1 MKRSATVSL
10 LLIGTAA
17 ALVGCGEPEKQVD
30 AAAYKNADQ
39 CIADG
44 KFSRE
49 DCLADFTT
57 AMEDFKTTAPIYQSK
72 ADCEAEFGAD
82 KCQARPDQQVAGQ
95 VPTGTTSAASTTNG
109 GGGFSPFMMGYFM
122 GSHSASSPVVM
133 QPQALYA
140 PRAASGFT
148 NSQGTVLSN
157 GLGRF
162 KLSTRD
168 SVVAAPSKP
177 AAGVVRTYT
186 APRSFSSAYSSPSS
200 KSSSGFFSSSSKTTS
215 VARGGFGGRSS
226 FSFGG

>member
-1 MKRSATVSL
+1 MKRSTTVTL
-10 LLIGTAA
+10 LLLGTAA

-44 KFSRE
+44 KYSRE

-57 AMEDFKTTAPIYQSK
+57 ALEDFKATAPVYATK
-72 ADCEAEFGAD
+72 ADCEAEFGEE
-82 KCQARPDQQVAGQ
+82 KCQPRADQTTAGQ
-95 VPTGTTSAASTTNG
+95 VPTGTTAVASNSG

-148 NSQGTVLSN
+148 NSQGTVLSQ
-157 GLGRF
+157 GLGRY

-168 SVVAAPSKP
+168 NVVSAPPKP
-177 AAGVVRTYT
+177 AAGTVRTYT
-186 APRSFSSAYSSPSS
+186 APKSFSSSYSSPSS
-200 KSSSGFFSSSSKTTS
+200 SSKSGYFSSSSKSTS
-215 VARGGFGGRSS
+215 VARGGFGSRSS

>member
-1 MKRSATVSL
+1 MKRSTTVSL
-10 LLIGTAA
+10 LLLGTAA
-17 ALVGCGEPEKQVD
+17 ALAGCGEPEKQVD
-30 AAAYKNADQ
+30 AAAYKNSDQ

-44 KFSRE
+44 KYSRE

-57 AMEDFKTTAPIYQSK
+57 ALEDFKTTAPVYVSK
-72 ADCEAEFGAD
+72 ADCEAEFGAE
-82 KCQARPDQQVAGQ
+82 KCQPRTDQVA
-95 VPTGTTSAASTTNG
+95 TTAAASTNG

-122 GSHSASSPVVM
+122 GSHSSSSPVVM

-157 GLGRF
+157 SLGRF

-168 SVVAAPSKP
+168 SVVAAPPKP

-186 APRSFSSAYSSPSS
+186 AP
-200 KSSSGFFSSSSKTTS
+200 KSFSSSSKTTS

>member
-17 ALVGCGEPEKQVD
+17 ALVGCGEPEKQVE

-44 KFSRE
+44 KYTRE
-49 DCLADFTT
+49 DCVSDFTT
-57 AMEDFKTTAPIYQSK
+57 AMEDHKATAPIYQSM
-72 ADCEAEFGAD
+72 ADCEAEFGAE
-82 KCQARPDQQVAGQ
+82 KCQARPEAVVGQ
-95 VPTGTTSAASTTNG
+95 VPTGTTAAASTS

-122 GSHSASSPVVM
+122 GSHSPGSSVAM

-148 NSQGTVLSN
+148 NSQGTVLSK
-157 GLGRF
+157 GMGRF

-168 SVVAAPSKP
+168 SVIAAPPKP
-177 AAGVVRTYT
+177 APGVVRTYT
-186 APRSFSSAYSSPSS
+186 APKSFSSSYSSPSS
-200 KSSSGFFSSSSKTTS
+200 SSKSGYFSSSSKSTS

-226 FSFGG
+226 SSFGG